1 MEDKSW
7 FKDWFDT
14 KYYHMLYQ
22 HRDEQEAV
30 HFIKTLTQFLN
41 LKNHSEILDLACGKG
56 RHSITLN
63 KLGYEVLGADLSE
76 NSINSAKLFEKDGL
90 AFIVQ
95 DMREIIPN
103 KTFDAV
109 LNLFTSFG
117 YFDDTSDNEK
127 VIHSVFEM
135 LKPNGIFVIDF
146 MNVQR
151 ALNQMIANE
160 TKIANGISFELK
172 RSFTGTHIIKEIAF
186 EDEGQSYTYQEKVQA
201 LKKQDFE
208 SLLNNNG
215 FSLIDSFGDY
225 GLYAY
230 DENLSDRLIL
240 IARKNG

>member
-76 NSINSAKLFEKDGL
+76 NSINSAKLLEKDGL

-151 ALNQMIANE
+151 TLNQMIANE

-186 EDEGQSYTYQEKVQA
+186 EDEGQSYNYQEKVQA

-225 GLYAY
+225 GLHAY